1 MAIYSLKK
9 SYKLENLQEVDFKD
23 LWGEHGIFTTMWI
36 FGKPTKIL
44 FFNKHIETLIK
55 SLNKYGIKKKFLKK
69 DILKIINQNL
79 SKKKSY
85 NHLLRIALSKNII
98 SISLRKRIAPKMD
111 FNLKL
116 VNLKRDKPQFK
127 NLKYKKILSYLSKI
141 DNSRSDVALISDK
154 KILETGTSNL
164 FFIKDQKFYTAKK
177 DYYVGHT
184 LKFFKTKI
192 KNIIKKDIL
201 IDELMEYDEIILVGS
216 GKGVASVKSINQVGW
231 KRRNLKQFKILSNYY
246 REIIK
251 KCNPYKF

>member
-1 MAIYSLKK
+1 MATYLLKK
-9 SYKLENLQEVDFKD
+9 SYLLKDLQEVRFKD
-23 LWGEHGIFTTMWI
+23 LWNEHGIFTTMWL
-36 FGKPTKIL
+36 FGNPPKIL
-44 FFNKHIETLIK
+44 FFNKHIENLIN
-55 SLNKYGIKKKFLKK
+55 SLKKFGIKKKFLKK
-69 DILKIINQNL
+69 NVLLAINKNL
-79 SKKKSY
+79 FKNITY
-85 NHLLRIALSKNII
+85 NHLLRVAVNKKFI
-98 SISLRKRIAPKMD
+98 SISIRKRFKPKLD
-111 FNLKL
+111 FNLEL
-116 VNLKRDKPQFK
+116 VNLKREKPEYK

-216 GKGVASVKSINQVGW
+216 GKGVASVKSINQIGW